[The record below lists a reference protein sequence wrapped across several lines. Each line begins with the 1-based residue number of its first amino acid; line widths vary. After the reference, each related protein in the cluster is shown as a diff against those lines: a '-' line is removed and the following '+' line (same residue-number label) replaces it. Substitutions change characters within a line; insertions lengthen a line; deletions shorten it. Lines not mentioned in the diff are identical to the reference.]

1 MEMQQFRYDNKI
13 VRNFIYASLLF
24 GVVGMSVGL
33 LVALYYLFPKSL
45 IQTSYF
51 VKLPIYYIL
60 YVC

>member
-33 LVALYYLFPKSL
+33 FEEGV
-45 IQTSYF
+45 
-51 VKLPIYYIL
+51 
-60 YVC
+60 